1 MRYMTETLHKLATRL
16 YTNQGTGDVNYSRKS
31 GRLQGILD
39 GLPDTPENAAYLEK
53 TISRMQKELDVR
65 P

>member
-1 MRYMTETLHKLATRL
+1 MRYMTETLHQLVTRVH
-16 YTNQGTGDVNYSRKS
+16 TNPNTGDVNYSRKS

-53 TISRMQKELDVR
+53 TISRLRKELDAR
-65 P
+65 H